1 MLLIEVVQF
10 VLRYVHTYLTSCG
23 RFIRAYLV
31 VGSSERLCRPQH
43 KVAFLGVE
51 PDKSRETTLCGMGRM
66 EGVGYNGVGR
76 EEREGYGWRCDGI
89 GREGQGELAV
99 GMFVHLG

>member
-1 MLLIEVVQF
+1 MEVVQF

-51 PDKSRETTLCGMGRM
+51 PDKSRETTLCGMGEDGRGGVQWGG
-66 EGVGYNGVGR
+66 EGG
-76 EEREGYGWRCDGI
+76 ERRVWVE
-89 GREGQGELAV
+89 
-99 GMFVHLG
+99 M